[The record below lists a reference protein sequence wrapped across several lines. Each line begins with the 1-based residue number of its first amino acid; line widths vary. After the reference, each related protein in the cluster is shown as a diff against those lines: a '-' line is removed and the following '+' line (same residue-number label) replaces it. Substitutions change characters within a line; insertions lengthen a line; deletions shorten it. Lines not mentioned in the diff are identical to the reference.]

1 MPGVFGPGPPSFL
14 RGVKSKV
21 DEQEGFF
28 HGSLE
33 APLGPQ
39 KDQETNTFTD
49 NFFALS
55 CVEFEPGDL
64 ELNDEI

>member
-39 KDQETNTFTD
+39 KDQETNTFTEI
-49 NFFALS
+49 FFPSPALT
-55 CVEFEPGDL
+55 F
-64 ELNDEI
+64 